1 MDTVLKLEK
10 TKFKVEIFGDIC
22 EIRKPN
28 WSEIEKYQEDMKN
41 KSPEDKSS
49 LSLTRELLVNL
60 GVKNEHVSQLEI
72 EHVSALMDLIIPKK
86 KD

>member
-10 TKFKVEIFGDIC
+10 TKFKIEVFGEIC
-22 EIRKPN
+22 ELRKPN
-28 WSEIEKYQEDMKN
+28 WSEIEKYQADIRANESN
-41 KSPEDKSS
+41 DKGS
-49 LSLTRELLVNL
+49 LSLTRNLLVAL
-60 GVKNEHVSQLEI
+60 GIKDEHVSQLEI